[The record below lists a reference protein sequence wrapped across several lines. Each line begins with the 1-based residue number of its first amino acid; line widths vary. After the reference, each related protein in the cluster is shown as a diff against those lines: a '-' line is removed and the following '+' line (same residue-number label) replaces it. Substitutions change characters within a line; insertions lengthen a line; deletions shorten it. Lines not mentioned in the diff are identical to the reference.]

1 MDSIGG
7 TPCQAMQASV
17 IDTTDPYLVSLLF
30 ADLLSLHLI
39 TFLTLLVLL
48 ISLFLSSRY
57 MLELKF
63 IIYHRVANLSSQAS
77 SVDEW
82 HNG

>member
-1 MDSIGG
+1 MDSIVG
-7 TPCQAMQASV
+7 TPWQVMQASV
-17 IDTTDPYLVSLLF
+17 IDTIDPYLVCLLF

-39 TFLTLLVLL
+39 TFLMILVLF
-48 ISLFLSSRY
+48 ILSSRY